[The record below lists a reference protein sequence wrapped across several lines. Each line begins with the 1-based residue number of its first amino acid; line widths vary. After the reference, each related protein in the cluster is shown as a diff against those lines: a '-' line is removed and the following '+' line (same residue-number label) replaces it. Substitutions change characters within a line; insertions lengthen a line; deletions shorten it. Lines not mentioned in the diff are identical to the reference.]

1 MKKLNLKDGKID
13 YEAIAEE
20 ILERVKA
27 LQNFEESMYIA
38 ARFKGCELK
47 VSQSSVKVIRM
58 ALGSDN
64 EDEHFVHNLEKALLY
79 RSGCPYEITDINV
92 EDDGD
97 MYVGLK

>member
-27 LQNFEESMYIA
+27 LQNFEESMYIVA
-38 ARFKGCELK
+38 WFKGCELK
-47 VSQSSVKVIRM
+47 VSQSSVGTIKM
-58 ALGSDN
+58 AMCTDK
-64 EDEHFVHNLEKALLY
+64 EDEHFAHNLEKALLY